1 MRETTSFES
10 IGAQPQTRGKF
21 SLFIVVMGVAHGIL
35 FFALGL
41 YLPFDLDEL
50 FLLAY
55 GLVIADSGLLAFFG
69 IKLLRRTLFASTVG
83 STPR

>member
-1 MRETTSFES
+1 MRETTSFDS

-35 FFALGL
+35 FFALDL
-41 YLPFDLDEL
+41 YLPFDLDDL

-55 GLVIADSGLLAFFG
+55 GLVILDGGLFG
-69 IKLLRRTLFASTVG
+69 LIAIRLIRQALQSTA
-83 STPR
+83 